1 MKILLIEDEPKTA
14 QTIRAF
20 LEECSIEVDFAPD
33 GQAGKQLALQN
44 IYDVIVSDVVMPRLN
59 GIDLCRELRQ
69 ADIRTPIL
77 VLSAQDQPED
87 KVTGL
92 NAGADDYLSKPFD
105 LRELV
110 ARLQA
115 LVRRVGQSAT
125 QANKLVFADLEMNT
139 ATLEAWRAGVKI
151 ALTPREFALL
161 EYLVRNNGRVVPKTE
176 ILERVWNIDVE
187 INTNVIEVY
196 VNYIRNKVDKG
207 FAQKLIHT
215 HFGVGYIMTL
225 EGR

>member
-1 MKILLIEDEPKTA
+1 MKILLIEDESKTA

-20 LEECSIEVDFAPD
+20 LAECNIETDFAAD
-33 GQAGKQLALQN
+33 GHKGKLLALQHS
-44 IYDVIVSDVVMPRLN
+44 YDVIISDVVMPALN
-59 GIDLCRELRQ
+59 GIDLCRELR
-69 ADIRTPIL
+69 AAGIRTPIL
-77 VLSAQDQPED
+77 MLSALGQPDD
-87 KVTGL
+87 KVLGL
-92 NAGADDYLSKPFD
+92 NAGADDYLGKPFD
-105 LRELV
+105 LKELL

-115 LVRRVGQSAT
+115 LARRAGQAAPQSH
-125 QANKLVFADLEMNT
+125 KLAFADLELNT
-139 ATLEAWRAGVKI
+139 LTLEAWRAGVKI

-161 EYLVRNNGRVVPKTE
+161 EYLVRNHGRVVPKTE

-215 HFGVGYIMTL
+215 HFGVGYIISQ
-225 EGR
+225 ENR